1 MNSLL
6 NQIADPKPGQVIVIA
21 GPTASGKTNLAIE
34 LGLKFKGEVISAD
47 SRQVYRSLNIGSA
60 KVKKSE
66 MCGIPHHL
74 IDILDP
80 GQKYNARQFQR
91 QALSLIKDIQGRGNL
106 PIICGGTGLYI
117 ESVVEGYKFNERD
130 NLTPG
135 SSPDP
140 SPKRERASLTRTQ
153 SKIESAP
160 IQFRE
165 GIRPESFSG
174 SDQKSQT
181 KSGYDSKFQVYLL
194 KWPRDEL
201 RRRISTR
208 VDQRIKSGM
217 LEEVQN
223 LLQSG
228 VDPQWLISLGLEYR
242 YLTEHLLDPNSNLED
257 ILTKLKFKSY
267 QFAKRQDTW
276 FHRWDYAKVIEMA

>member
-1 MNSLL
+1 MNPLL

-34 LGLKFKGEVISAD
+34 LALKFKGEVISAD

-60 KVKKSE
+60 KVTKSE
-66 MCGIPHHL
+66 MRGIPHHL

-80 GQKYNARQFQR
+80 GQKYNVGQFQR
-91 QALSLIKDIQGRGNL
+91 QALSLIKDIQARANL

-117 ESVVEGYKFNERD
+117 ESVVEGYKFGSIQS
-130 NLTPG
+130 LTP
-135 SSPDP
+135 
-140 SPKRERASLTRTQ
+140 TQ

-160 IQFRE
+160 PLNRE
-165 GIRPESFSG
+165 GIRSESFSV
-174 SDQKSQT
+174 SNEKSQN
-181 KSGYDSKFQVYLL
+181 KLGYDPKFQVYLL

-201 RRRISTR
+201 RRRISAR
-208 VDQRIKSGM
+208 VDERIKSGM

-242 YLTEHLLDPNSNLED
+242 YLTEHLLDPNPNLED
-257 ILTKLKFKSY
+257 TLTKLKFKSY

-276 FHRWDYAKVIEMA
+276 FGRWDYAKVIEMS